1 MPSLAT
7 KPSSIALFPT
17 AADRSTLIPSA
28 YQQHYLSPPLTPY
41 PHFPLS
47 LEKSPV
53 TSPVSPYPQ
62 LPAFREMLPHENRQQ
77 QQPSPTDAEHFV
89 YPTSA
94 PSQPSGR
101 QVQDLIEP
109 NPIAT
114 YHSGQHMN
122 DPTRLLPLYASHSPQ
137 IVTQT
142 PQIVSPILRRNKA
155 HVASACVNCK
165 KAHLACD
172 GSYPLTHPPCFAL
185 VSSIYG
191 NTLFPKFLYPLRDH
205 PLRDR
210 IVKFMSLK
218 VGWLRA
224 VRNFGFTILFSFAF
238 LPFFLFSY
246 SSCPEGVWR
255 WLRYWREVRHR
266 LEPGTD
272 ESHSFVMRSIF
283 FFAVRLRVRRM
294 SLKLRAKV
302 MLWKNKN
309 VLSRADLSS

>member
-142 PQIVSPILRRNKA
+142 PPIVSPILRRNKA

-191 NTLFPKFLYPLRDH
+191 NTLFPKFLYPLRDSSASRQNCEIH
-205 PLRDR
+205 VTESGLAPGSPKFR
-210 IVKFMSLK
+210 IYNSVCFIS
-218 VGWLRA
+218 
-224 VRNFGFTILFSFAF
+224 FFTF
-238 LPFFLFSY
+238 FFLF
-246 SSCPEGVWR
+246 PIIRVLKGHGVG
-255 WLRYWREVRHR
+255 LRRSGIGLNTGPKYQAQTSPPI
-266 LEPGTD
+266 L
-272 ESHSFVMRSIF
+272 FVMRSIF

-302 MLWKNKN
+302 MLLWEQ
-309 VLSRADLSS
+309 